1 VGASTRRVPGEPWRA
16 RAGQALDRAWH
27 DAGRTA
33 RAAVRL
39 VLSSDL
45 ALGYAALVAAVTIV
59 LQLVPAEVRAD
70 VVQRCSTNLENLRD
84 RPVFVL
90 VVSAFV
96 VPNLAGLMQLPLLL
110 LVYAAGQRWVGRAGT
125 VLVAGFGHVGATLF
139 VAALIASGITHG
151 RLAESVAQASD
162 VGISYGLAC
171 LTAFLLSRVPP
182 RWRGLYVAAAVGF
195 FVGPLL
201 RHQTFTDVGHA
212 TAFLLGLGL
221 ALLAAR
227 VARAAHTADGV
238 Q

>member
-1 VGASTRRVPGEPWRA
+1 MTGEPWRA
-16 RAGQALDRAWH
+16 RLGPAAARAWH
-27 DAGRTA
+27 DAPGTA
-33 RAAVRL
+33 RAALRL

-45 ALGYAALVAAVTIV
+45 ALGYAAVVAAVTIV
-59 LQLVPAEVRAD
+59 LQLVPPEVRAD

-96 VPNLAGLMQLPLLL
+96 VPSLSGLLQLPLLL
-110 LVYAAGQRWVGRAGT
+110 LVYATGQRWVGRAGT
-125 VLVAGFGHVGATLF
+125 VLAAGFGHVGATLF

-162 VGISYGLAC
+162 VGVSYGIAC
-171 LTAFLLSRVPP
+171 MAAFILSRVPP
-182 RWRGLYVAAAVGF
+182 QWRGLYVAAAAGY

-201 RHQTFTDVGHA
+201 RHQTFTNVGHA

-227 VARAAHTADGV
+227 VARAARAV
-238 Q
+238 AAPR